1 MRESLSLLRSVCW
14 MIPMLVGITSVMGF
28 LSLLSSL
35 FDSTGRLQH
44 RVASNWGRMLMAVF
58 MVKVR
63 LTGAENLASDR
74 AYVFASNHFS
84 LIDTPLMF
92 GFMPRPFRI
101 LARSGLWK
109 IPFIGWH
116 LNRAGHLPVHRE
128 NPRLAVRNIAFA
140 AEKVR
145 GGRSILV
152 FPEGGRRRGMSMRK
166 LKTGAAHIAIQS
178 GASLVPVAI
187 SGTAH
192 VLPPGSL
199 HLRPGRVDV
208 RFGRPLRT
216 GSSVPWTARDLTDR
230 LRREIEQLAS
240 AQPSRDGENRES
252 EATR

>member
-1 MRESLSLLRSVCW
+1 MLL
-14 MIPMLVGITSVMGF
+14 GITSVMGF

-44 RVASNWGRMLMAVF
+44 SIASTWGRMLMAVF
-58 MVKVR
+58 MVKVH
-63 LTGAENLASDR
+63 LTGTENLAPEHT
-74 AYVFASNHFS
+74 YVFASNHFS

-140 AEKVR
+140 AEKVK
-145 GGRSILV
+145 GGRSMLV
-152 FPEGGRRRGMSMRK
+152 FPEGGRRRGAAMRRF
-166 LKTGAAHIAIQS
+166 KTGAAHIAIQS
-178 GASLVPVAI
+178 GVSLVPVAI
-187 SGTAH
+187 AGTAH

-199 HLRPGRVDV
+199 HLRPGSVEL
-208 RFGRPLRT
+208 RFGTPLQT
-216 GSSVPWTARDLTDR
+216 GSTHPWTARDLTER
-230 LRREIEQLAS
+230 LRIEIEELA
-240 AQPSRDGENRES
+240 AARLPRNGENRES